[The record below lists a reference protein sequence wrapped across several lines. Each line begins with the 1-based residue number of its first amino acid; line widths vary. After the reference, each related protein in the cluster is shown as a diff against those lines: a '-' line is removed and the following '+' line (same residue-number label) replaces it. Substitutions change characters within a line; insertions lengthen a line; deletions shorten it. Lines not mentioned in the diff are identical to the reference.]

1 MCEAKTLTTPWA
13 RFGVTGNG
21 EPIGN
26 LELSGGIN
34 AGINYNMSY
43 AVWDAAIAAGATM
56 DELKNIDEGTYPS
69 WFLGKLIAW
78 HIASKQIASHKDEA
92 VASSMKNK

>member
-1 MCEAKTLTTPWA
+1 
-13 RFGVTGNG
+13 VTRNG
-21 EPIGN
+21 EPIGDI
-26 LELSGGIN
+26 ELSGGIN
-34 AGINYNMSY
+34 AGIHYNMSY

-56 DELKNIDEGTYPS
+56 DELKHIDEGTYPS

>member
-1 MCEAKTLTTPWA
+1 VCEAKTLTTPWA
-13 RFGVTGNG
+13 RFGVTRNG
-21 EPIGN
+21 EPIGDI
-26 LELSGGIN
+26 ELSGGIN
-34 AGINYNMSY
+34 AGIHYNMSY

-56 DELKNIDEGTYPS
+56 DELKHIDEGTYPS

>member
-1 MCEAKTLTTPWA
+1 
-13 RFGVTGNG
+13 VTRNG

-26 LELSGGIN
+26 IELSGGID

-56 DELKNIDEGTYPS
+56 DELKHIDEGVYPS

-78 HIASKQIASHKDEA
+78 HIASRQISTHKDDA
-92 VASSMKNK
+92 VSASINKK